1 MHSFHRDGQMR
12 VDGNEGATK
21 GYSPNSIG
29 EWEDNAKVRPPHLK
43 ADGNIDHHSPYDDK
57 TDDCFYQAGD
67 LFRLMTEDK
76 KQLLISNTAA
86 DIAPVTDNVK
96 YRHAAHC
103 YLADK
108 DYGLRLAKALDLDIA
123 RVEALAA
130 MSEPERLLA
139 TRSE

>member
-1 MHSFHRDGQMR
+1 MHSYHRDGFMR
-12 VDGNEGATK
+12 VDGNAGATK
-21 GYSPNSIG
+21 GYAPNGFG
-29 EWEDNAKVRPPHLK
+29 EWESDASVRPPK
-43 ADGNIDHHSPYDDK
+43 MKVDGDIDHHSPYDDK

-86 DIAPVTDNVK
+86 DIAPVTENVK

-108 DYGLRLAKALDLDIA
+108 DYGTRIAKALGLDIKK
-123 RVEALAA
+123 VEELAA
-130 MSEPERLLA
+130 MSEPERLHA
-139 TRSE
+139 TRCA